1 MKSSAPATTT
11 SISPSENASPPR
23 RRSTP
28 NGTSAPPAVTVVA
41 KIAPSAMN
49 APASTASANVF
60 AVDMPALTTP
70 TCSALRAISTGGS
83 ASSPEG
89 VKMRS
94 AIG

>member
-1 MKSSAPATTT
+1 MRS
-11 SISPSENASPPR
+11 PR
-23 RRSTP
+23 RRSAP

-89 VKMRS
+89 VEMRS
-94 AIG
+94 ATGLIGSSITGRGDL